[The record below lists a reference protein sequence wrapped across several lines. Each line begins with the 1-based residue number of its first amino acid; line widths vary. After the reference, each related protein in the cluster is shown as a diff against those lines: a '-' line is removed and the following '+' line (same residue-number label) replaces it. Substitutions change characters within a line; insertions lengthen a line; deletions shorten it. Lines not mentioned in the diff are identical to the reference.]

1 MVKQI
6 ESIFK
11 GRRLIQLLER
21 KNLEEEEKMVK
32 QIESIFKGRRLIK
45 KALADIRDVLK

>member
-1 MVKQI
+1 VII
-6 ESIFK
+6 ESK
-11 GRRLIQLLER
+11 RACQLLEK

-32 QIESIFKGRRLIK
+32 QIESIFKARRLIK